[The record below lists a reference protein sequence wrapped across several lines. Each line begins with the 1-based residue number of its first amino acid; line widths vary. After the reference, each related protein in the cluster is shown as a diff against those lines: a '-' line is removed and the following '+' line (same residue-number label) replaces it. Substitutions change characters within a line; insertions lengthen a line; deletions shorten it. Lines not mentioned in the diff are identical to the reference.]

1 MSTEHLSS
9 VLLRLSEH
17 TLGCL
22 ELKLFDYINP
32 KVVHVEN
39 FFFFPP
45 HKLLEMDCTD
55 SGKQF
60 NLFVNLNWDLCNFTP
75 HFILNLISF
84 KAIKKV

>member
-32 KVVHVEN
+32 KVIHVEN
-39 FFFFPP
+39 FPLP
-45 HKLLEMDCTD
+45 
-55 SGKQF
+55 
-60 NLFVNLNWDLCNFTP
+60 TP
-75 HFILNLISF
+75 Q
-84 KAIKKV
+84 AT